1 VRTPPVLLAVLAGLF
16 VALAI
21 SPVDRLTWAL
31 ENAAFAAAV
40 VFLVATRRRAPLSN
54 AAYSL
59 VFLFLALHEVGAHYT
74 YSLVPYGDWCARI
87 AGRAV
92 ELDRNHFDRFVHL
105 CFGLL
110 VAPALREFLRAFVA
124 LRGFAAFFLPLCVCI
139 AWSALYELVEWSAAL
154 VFGGDASYAYVG
166 AQGDPWDAQ
175 KDMALAAAGA
185 TLSLAFVTLV
195 ERVRAT
201 AAARAGTRPAPRPR
215 RRWRALRGL
224 RGTSP

>member
-1 VRTPPVLLAVLAGLF
+1 MRTPPVLLAVLAGLF
-16 VALAI
+16 AALAI
-21 SPVDRLTWAL
+21 APVDRLTWVL
-31 ENAAFAAAV
+31 ENAAFAAAI
-40 VFLVATRRRAPLSN
+40 VFLVSTRRRAPLSDS
-54 AAYSL
+54 AYGA
-59 VFLFLALHEVGAHYT
+59 VFVFLALHEVGAQST
-74 YSLVPYGDWCARI
+74 YSLVPYGDWCAQI
-87 AGRAV
+87 SGRAV

-124 LRGFAAFFLPLCVCI
+124 LRGSAAFFLPLFVCI

-154 VFGGDASYAYVG
+154 VFGGDATYAYVG

-195 ERVRAT
+195 ERVKAS
-201 AAARAGTRPAPRPR
+201 ASRAGTRPAPRPR
-215 RRWRALRGL
+215 RRWRELRGL